1 MPTSCS
7 APGCTQ
13 RFVKDSGVHFLKK
26 KRRLKWL
33 LAIGRRSLNDS
44 RHVKLWEP
52 SAHDRL
58 CSMHFVEGTPSKD
71 PYHQDYI
78 PSVFSFATT
87 AKQPEQTPVRA
98 DRFKRLQR
106 RRLVL
111 TPNDKEN
118 CQPAN
123 DLDEIAEP
131 LLLLG
136 HNLPQSCDQGTDP
149 EPDPI
154 RAELDKLNAD
164 YTSLQKDDQRIKKTN
179 FTYKNLSNRE
189 VSTLTGLQSMA
200 MFTWL
205 LATVSDVIKP
215 VGKLCRGNVLLMVL
229 MKLRLNITNNDLAMR
244 FQTCL
249 TQVSRVLTQSLPNI
263 AKRIKFLLQWPSFKK
278 NYKKCRV
285 IIDCSEI
292 FIQRPTNLD
301 ARASTWSNYKSH
313 NTLKFLIDITPYGSV
328 SFQSKCWGGRVSDKE
343 ITTRSGF
350 YELLEVG
357 DLVLADRGFL
367 IADEL
372 AAHGATLAIPPFAKG
387 KSQFSQREVECARIL
402 SKSRIHVE
410 RAIERVKRF
419 QILKNTLPISLIRH
433 ADSILTICA
442 AFTNLLPKHVK

>member
-1 MPTSCS
+1 MNFS
-7 APGCTQ
+7 
-13 RFVKDSGVHFLKK
+13 
-26 KRRLKWL
+26 
-33 LAIGRRSLNDS
+33 
-44 RHVKLWEP
+44 
-52 SAHDRL
+52 
-58 CSMHFVEGTPSKD
+58 EGTPSKD

-164 YTSLQKDDQRIKKTN
+164 YTSLQKDDQ
-179 FTYKNLSNRE
+179 L
-189 VSTLTGLQSMA
+189 
-200 MFTWL
+200 
-205 LATVSDVIKP
+205 SDVIKP
-215 VGKLCRGNVLLMVL
+215 VGKICRGNVLLMVL
-229 MKLRLNITNNDLAMR
+229 MKLRLNLTNNDLAMR

-410 RAIERVKRF
+410 RAIERVKR
-419 QILKNTLPISLIRH
+419 H

-442 AFTNLLPKHVK
+442 AFTNLLPKHVNVSVRVAFCQDTCGRANALKTAECLGCVKPIIVLDRSGKDSDGVSSGEVLGCRN